1 MNKSREEEKKI
12 RHAPPSQLPLATTFS
27 EPGLRAIVSTASTCP
42 SKAATNGLAKM
53 RSIFAA
59 FTALIRS
66 RARANG
72 CISGSRLR
80 DVGVGSPG
88 RLGRCA
94 EASCCSTDIFYQKHI
109 IKSFSPEL
117 RTSLS
122 LQKDTHHVRE
132 DYMLNQSSP
141 SLFSSSYVNIRS
153 CFPSWNGW
161 NERDIKFNFHF
172 RSSSIFSKNYFSH
185 VIHVQEEDP
194 NYTCADQ
201 SLSQT

>member
-94 EASCCSTDIFYQKHI
+94 EASCCSTDIFYQNIYQNH
-109 IKSFSPEL
+109 SALNSEQV
-117 RTSLS
+117 SS
-122 LQKDTHHVRE
+122 LQKNTHHVGE

-161 NERDIKFNFHF
+161 NERDIKCSSEKFNFHF
-172 RSSSIFSKNYFSH
+172 RSSSIF
-185 VIHVQEEDP
+185 
-194 NYTCADQ
+194 
-201 SLSQT
+201 